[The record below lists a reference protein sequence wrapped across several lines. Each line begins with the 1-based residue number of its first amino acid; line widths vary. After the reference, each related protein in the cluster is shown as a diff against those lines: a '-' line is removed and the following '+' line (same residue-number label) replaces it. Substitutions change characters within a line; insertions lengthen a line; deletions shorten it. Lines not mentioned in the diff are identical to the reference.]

1 MGSEMAKKTVFQYP
15 GKKATVFWNGRL
27 CIHVG
32 ECGRAKGELFVGG
45 RDPWCQPDLTSNE
58 EVADVIN
65 RCPTGALT
73 VQFKDGSVIEQPEPV
88 NTINVAYNGPLF
100 IRGALNIENA
110 PVDAPGLAFRASL
123 CRCGK
128 SQNKPFCDNSHERE
142 GFSDYGAVGETG
154 TDEPGAGG
162 ELTIKPIKD
171 GPLML
176 KGSLTIRNSSGRDA
190 WHGSR
195 VALCRCGESA
205 NKPFCDGTH
214 KRVSFKSD

>member
-1 MGSEMAKKTVFQYP
+1 MTKKTVFEYP
-15 GKKATVFWNGRL
+15 GKNATVFWHGRL

-45 RDPWCQPDLTSNE
+45 RNPWCQPDLTNSE
-58 EVADVIN
+58 EIADVIS

-73 VQFKDGSVIEQPEPV
+73 VQFKDVPGTEQPDPV
-88 NTINVAYNGPLF
+88 NTVNVAYNGPLF
-100 IRGALNIENA
+100 VRGQLNIEDA
-110 PVDAPGLAFRASL
+110 PDDAPGLACRAAL

-128 SQNKPFCDNSHERE
+128 SRNKPFCDNSHEKD

-154 TDEPGAGG
+154 TDEPDAGG

-171 GPLML
+171 GPLMF
-176 KGSLTIRNSSGRDA
+176 GGNLTIRNSSGRDA

-195 VALCRCGESA
+195 VALCRCGESE

-214 KRVSFKSD
+214 KRVGFTSD

>member
-1 MGSEMAKKTVFQYP
+1 MARKTVFQYP
-15 GKKATVFWNGRL
+15 GKKATVSWNRRL

-32 ECGRAKGELFVGG
+32 ECGQAKGDLFVGG

-58 EVADVIN
+58 EVADVVN

-73 VQFKDGSVIEQPEPV
+73 VDFADGSGKEQPEPV
-88 NTINVAYNGPLF
+88 NTVNLAYNGPLF
-100 IRGALNIENA
+100 IRGRLVIEGA
-110 PVDAPGLAFRASL
+110 STDAPGLAFRTAL

-128 SQNKPFCDNSHERE
+128 SRNKPFCDNSHEKE

-154 TDEPGAGG
+154 TDDTGARG

-171 GPLML
+171 GPLMFN
-176 KGSLTIRNSSGRDA
+176 GNVTIRNSSGRDA
-190 WHGSR
+190 WHGDR

-214 KRVSFKSD
+214 KRAGFRSD

>member
-1 MGSEMAKKTVFQYP
+1 MAKIVVQYP
-15 GKKATVFWNGRL
+15 GKKATVSWNGRL

-45 RDPWCQPDLTSNE
+45 RDPWCQPDLTTNE
-58 EVADVIN
+58 EVADVVN

-73 VQFKDGSVIEQPEPV
+73 VDFADGSSKEQPESV
-88 NTINVAYNGPLF
+88 NTVNVAYNGPLF
-100 IRGALNIENA
+100 VRGRLAIENA
-110 PVDAPGLAFRASL
+110 PADAPGLAFRAAL

-128 SQNKPFCDNSHERE
+128 SRTKPFCDNSHEKE

-154 TDEPGAGG
+154 ADESGAGD

-171 GPLML
+171 GPLMFI
-176 KGSLTIRNSSGRDA
+176 GNLTIRNSGGRDA
-190 WHGSR
+190 WHGER

-214 KRVSFKSD
+214 KRTGFKSD

>member
-1 MGSEMAKKTVFQYP
+1 MAKKTNFQYP
-15 GKKATVFWNGRL
+15 GETATVFWNRRL

-58 EVADVIN
+58 EVAEVIN

-73 VQFKDGSVIEQPEPV
+73 VDFAEGARAEQPEPV
-88 NTINVAYNGPLF
+88 NTVNVAYNGPLF
-100 IRGALNIENA
+100 VRGRLTIEDA
-110 PVDAPGLAFRASL
+110 PADAPGLALRAAL

-128 SQNKPFCDNSHERE
+128 SRNKPFCDNSHEKE

-154 TDEPGAGG
+154 TDKPGTGG
-162 ELTIKPIKD
+162 ELTIKPIED
-171 GPLML
+171 GPLMFS
-176 KGSLTIRNSSGRDA
+176 GDLTIRNSSGREA
-190 WHGSR
+190 WNGDR

-214 KRVSFKSD
+214 KRVSFRSD

>member
-1 MGSEMAKKTVFQYP
+1 MAKKTVFQYQ
-15 GKKATVFWNGRL
+15 GKKATVSWNERL

-32 ECGRAKGELFVGG
+32 ECGRAKGDLFVGG
-45 RDPWCQPDLTSNE
+45 RDPWCQPDLSTNE
-58 EVADVIN
+58 EVADVVN

-73 VQFKDGSVIEQPEPV
+73 VAFADSSRTEQPEPV

-100 IRGALNIENA
+100 IRGRLVIEAA
-110 PVDAPGLAFRASL
+110 PTDAPGLAFRTAL

-128 SQNKPFCDNSHERE
+128 SRNKPFCDNSHEKE

-154 TDEPGAGG
+154 TDESSAGG

-171 GPLML
+171 GPLMFN
-176 KGSLTIRNSSGRDA
+176 GNVTIRNSSGRDA
-190 WHGSR
+190 WHGDR

-205 NKPFCDGTH
+205 TKPFCDGTH
-214 KRVSFKSD
+214 KRAGFRSD

>member
-1 MGSEMAKKTVFQYP
+1 MAKKTVFQYP
-15 GKKATVFWNGRL
+15 GKKATVSWNGRL

-32 ECGRAKGELFVGG
+32 ECGRAKGDLFVGG
-45 RDPWCQPDLTSNE
+45 REPWCQPDLTTVE
-58 EVADVIN
+58 DVADVVN

-73 VQFKDGSVIEQPEPV
+73 VDFADGSGKEHAEPV
-88 NTINVAYNGPLF
+88 NSVNVAYNGPLF
-100 IRGALNIENA
+100 IRGRLVIEDA
-110 PVDAPGLAFRASL
+110 PTNAPGLAFRTAL

-128 SQNKPFCDNSHERE
+128 SRNKPFCDNSHEKE

-154 TDEPGAGG
+154 TDEIGAGG

-176 KGSLTIRNSSGRDA
+176 NGSVTIKNSSGRDA
-190 WHGSR
+190 WHGDR

-214 KRVSFKSD
+214 KQAGFRSD

>member
-1 MGSEMAKKTVFQYP
+1 MAKKTVFQYP
-15 GKKATVFWNGRL
+15 GKKATVSWNGRL

-32 ECGRAKGELFVGG
+32 ECGRAKGDLFVGG
-45 RDPWCQPDLTSNE
+45 RDPWCQPDLTTNE
-58 EVADVIN
+58 EVVDVVN

-73 VQFKDGSVIEQPEPV
+73 VDFADGSGKEQPEPV
-88 NTINVAYNGPLF
+88 NTVNVAYNGPLF
-100 IRGALNIENA
+100 IRGRLVIKAA
-110 PVDAPGLAFRASL
+110 PTDAPGLAFRTAL

-128 SQNKPFCDNSHERE
+128 SRNKPFCDNSHEKE

-154 TDEPGAGG
+154 TDEIGAGG

-171 GPLML
+171 GPLMFN
-176 KGSLTIRNSSGRDA
+176 GNVTIRNSSGRDA
-190 WHGSR
+190 WHGDR

-214 KRVSFKSD
+214 KRAGFRSD